1 MVRQSCACSVVV
13 AALLLTSNLSAQ
25 DIFGG
30 QGINGRSA
38 EKPSV
43 GKKLSDWFP
52 KRSAT
57 SKPKLGMPKLK
68 MPKFEMPKFE
78 MPKMPALKKPGQ
90 GNNIFS
96 GLGKRPSWLPKRDP
110 NAPSLFE
117 KLNRQS
123 KDMAAQTSDWFK
135 GKTDSLSDRGTA
147 SWDSIKREMQKI
159 KQEQSQGRKGS
170 LIRPNVRTARTLG
183 SERR

>member
-1 MVRQSCACSVVV
+1 MIRQTCASLII
-13 AALLLTSNLSAQ
+13 AAGLLFTANLSAQ

-30 QGINGRSA
+30 QGINSRQA
-38 EKPSV
+38 EKPSI

-52 KRSAT
+52 KRT
-57 SKPKLGMPKLK
+57 EKPKLEMPKLK
-68 MPKFEMPKFE
+68 MPKFELPKFE
-78 MPKMPALKKPGQ
+78 IPKMPALKKPGQ
-90 GNNIFS
+90 GNGVFS

-123 KDMAAQTSDWFK
+123 KEMAQQTGDWFK
-135 GKTDSLSDRGTA
+135 GKTDSLSERGTA

-159 KQEQSQGRKGS
+159 KQEQSREKNGPM
-170 LIRPNVRTARTLG
+170 IRPNVRTARALG